1 MSVLAMLSL
10 GFLGMVSTG
19 FDGSGQIPIGD
30 ASSFGAAGIYA
41 FPLEPQVSTAPAGI
55 TFPNFKPSEFP
66 FVTTV
71 PDDGTDKG
79 GGWQVAKVKLEF
91 VRIVIPTDV
100 KVWHCAF
107 KIEMPL
113 RTEFMGKVD
122 AKRAAS
128 FSAEITNLA
137 ALDMD
142 YKLPEGIFCRQYMS
156 AVDATFKTKYPKLGA
171 KAGP

>member
-41 FPLEPQVSTAPAGI
+41 FPLKPRASSAPAGI

-91 VRIVIPTDV
+91 VRIVIPTDESL
-100 KVWHCAF
+100 A
-107 KIEMPL
+107 L
-113 RTEFMGKVD
+113 RLQDRNATTDRVHGQSRRETGGITQCGDHKPR
-122 AKRAAS
+122 RAGHGLQT
-128 FSAEITNLA
+128 SARDFL
-137 ALDMD
+137 
-142 YKLPEGIFCRQYMS
+142 
-156 AVDATFKTKYPKLGA
+156 
-171 KAGP
+171 

>member
-1 MSVLAMLSL
+1 
-10 GFLGMVSTG
+10 
-19 FDGSGQIPIGD
+19 
-30 ASSFGAAGIYA
+30 
-41 FPLEPQVSTAPAGI
+41 
-55 TFPNFKPSEFP
+55 
-66 FVTTV
+66 
-71 PDDGTDKG
+71 
-79 GGWQVAKVKLEF
+79 
-91 VRIVIPTDV
+91 
-100 KVWHCAF
+100 
-107 KIEMPL
+107 
-113 RTEFMGKVD
+113 MGKVD

>member
-1 MSVLAMLSL
+1 MTLFAWFGLWL
-10 GFLGMVSTG
+10 FGI
-19 FDGSGQIPIGD
+19 GSAAFETRGRIPVGGHEYAGVYALL
-30 ASSFGAAGIYA
+30 ASSRA
-41 FPLEPQVSTAPAGI
+41 PNAPAGI

-66 FVTTV
+66 FVTTL

-79 GGWQVAKVKLEF
+79 GGWQVAKVHLEF
-91 VRIVIPTDV
+91 VRVVIPTDV
-100 KVWHCAF
+100 KVWHCDF

-128 FSAEITNLA
+128 LSAEITNLA

-142 YKLPEGIFCRQYMS
+142 YKLPPGIFCDKYRP
-156 AVDATFKTKYPKLGA
+156 AVDATFKSKYPRLGA
-171 KAGP
+171 KATQ

>member
-1 MSVLAMLSL
+1 MLSL

-19 FDGSGQIPIGD
+19 FDGSGQIPIGG
-30 ASSFGAAGIYA
+30 ASSSASAAIYA
-41 FPLEPQVSTAPAGI
+41 FPAEPRASSAPAGI
-55 TFPNFKPSEFP
+55 TFPNFKPKDFP

-71 PDDGTDKG
+71 PDDGKGSG
-79 GGWQVAKVKLEF
+79 GGWQVAKVNLEF
-91 VRIVIPTDV
+91 VHVVIPTDV
-100 KVWHCAF
+100 KVWHCDF

-128 FSAEITNLA
+128 LSAEITNLA

-142 YKLPEGIFCRQYMS
+142 YKLPEGIFCDKYRP
-156 AVDATFKTKYPKLGA
+156 AVDATFKSKYPLLGSRVT
-171 KAGP
+171 K